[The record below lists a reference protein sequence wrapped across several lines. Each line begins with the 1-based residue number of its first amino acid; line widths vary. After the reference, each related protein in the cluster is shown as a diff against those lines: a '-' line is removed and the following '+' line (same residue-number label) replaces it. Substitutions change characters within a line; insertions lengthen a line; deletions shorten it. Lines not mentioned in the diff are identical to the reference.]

1 MRNLYGSATEF
12 PPESVRAR
20 NDSLV
25 AAGTAVARAFDSD
38 RTTLQEINMSKLGHV
53 VEAVEKYNQF
63 VLDEVKRARTDRKFG
78 QQMIERWSE
87 IKAKTPIGTAPTGL
101 KLPRLAL
108 PEIDEPGEITR
119 YLLGDGLPGEFPYL
133 NGAYREM
140 YLEPLNELGTESGS
154 YEKNGD
160 GKKAKLNGSAAA
172 AGASPAMLKA
182 RQPTRLPPQET
193 EEPTRLFSGMGL
205 AEDTNER
212 FHYLGAH
219 QRSKRLSTAFDGLTL
234 YGIDS
239 DAPGVFGKIGE
250 GGVAVDTVED
260 MERLYAGFDMGAP
273 NFSASMTISGPAP
286 IIMAMYIAAAK
297 RRFGKAVV
305 PKLRG
310 TIQADIFKEV
320 QAQNETIFPV
330 EASLR
335 FLADMMEYTTREMPR
350 WYPVSISGYHI
361 GEAGST
367 PVQQAAYTL
376 SNGFAYAEMMA
387 ARGIPVDEFGPRLSF
402 FLDCGLDVEY
412 IALARVSRRI
422 WAIGMRDAFGAG
434 TKAQMFKLHTQT
446 SGRSLVASEFKNNLT
461 RTAAELML
469 AYMNGTN
476 SCHSNSADEPFTTP
490 SEEWI
495 RLAAHGQAIL
505 LDESGIFKHT
515 MNMLSGSPG
524 MKAVERAV
532 EAAIL
537 EEFRQIEDLGGVVA
551 AIEHRYQRSQIQNA
565 AHRYEQQIY
574 NGTRPIIALNK
585 YRNANEEPPEIELA
599 RTPRTKQQLQVDRL
613 KVFKKKN
620 AAQAGKALEQLAA
633 VVETDE
639 NCFPALLEA
648 VEVCSLGQISG
659 RLQEIVGRFRP
670 MV

>member
-1 MRNLYGSATEF
+1 
-12 PPESVRAR
+12 
-20 NDSLV
+20 
-25 AAGTAVARAFDSD
+25 
-38 RTTLQEINMSKLGHV
+38 MSKLGRV
-53 VEAVEKYNQF
+53 VEAVEKYNAF
-63 VLDEVKRARTDRKFG
+63 VENEVKRARTDKKFG
-78 QQMIERWSE
+78 AEMVKRWNE
-87 IKAKTPIGTAPTGL
+87 IKAKIPVGTAPTGL

-108 PEIDEPGEITR
+108 PEIDEAGDITR
-119 YLLGDGLPGEFPYL
+119 YLLGDGLPGEFPFL

-140 YLEPLNELGTESGS
+140 YLEPLQTPAVETGT
-154 YEKNGD
+154 YEKNGH
-160 GKKAKLNGSAAA
+160 GAKSELNGSKKGASNGAAA
-172 AGASPAMLKA
+172 K
-182 RQPTRLPPQET
+182 PQMA
-193 EEPTRLFSGMGL
+193 EEPTRLFSGLML

-212 FHYLGAH
+212 FHFLGRH
-219 QRSKRLSTAFDGLTL
+219 QRSKRLSTAFDGPTL

-239 DAPGVFGKIGE
+239 DAPGILGKIGE

-260 MERLYAGFDMGAP
+260 MVRLYDGFDLGSP
-273 NFSASMTISGPAP
+273 DFSASMTISGPAP

-297 RRFGKAVV
+297 RRFGPGIV

-335 FLADMMEYTTREMPR
+335 FLTDMMEFTTREMPR

-412 IALARVSRRI
+412 IALTRVSRRI

-434 TKAQMFKLHTQT
+434 HKAQMFKVHTQT
-446 SGRSLVASEFKNNLT
+446 SGRSLVAAEFKNNLT

-469 AYMNGTN
+469 SYMNGTN

-537 EEFRQIEDLGGVVA
+537 EEFREIERLGGVMGAV
-551 AIEHRYQRSQIQNA
+551 ENRYQRSQIQTA

-574 NGTRPIIALNK
+574 NGVRPIIALNK
-585 YRNANEEPPEIELA
+585 YRNDSEEMPEFELA
-599 RTPRTKQQLQVDRL
+599 RTPRAKQQLQVDRL
-613 KVFKKKN
+613 KQFKKKN
-620 AAQAGKALEQLAA
+620 AAKAEKALEKLAA

-648 VEVCSLGQISG
+648 AEVCSLGQISE
-659 RLQEIVGRFRP
+659 RLQEVVGRFRP

>member
-1 MRNLYGSATEF
+1 
-12 PPESVRAR
+12 V
-20 NDSLV
+20 
-25 AAGTAVARAFDSD
+25 
-38 RTTLQEINMSKLGHV
+38 SKLGQV
-53 VEAVEKYNQF
+53 VEAVEKYNKF
-63 VLDEVKRARTDRKFG
+63 VLDQVKRARSDEEFG
-78 QQMIERWSE
+78 RELVNRWNE
-87 IKAKTPIGTAPTGL
+87 TKAKTPVTHTPTGL
-101 KLPRLAL
+101 PLPRLAL
-108 PEIDEPGEITR
+108 PEIDEPGEIAR
-119 YLLGDGLPGEFPYL
+119 YLFGEGLPGEFPFL

-140 YLEPLNELGTESGS
+140 YLEPVREIETGS
-154 YEKNGD
+154 YGKKTSTDGVKGKTKGD
-160 GKKAKLNGSAAA
+160 G
-172 AGASPAMLKA
+172 A
-182 RQPTRLPPQET
+182 RPP
-193 EEPTRLFSGMGL
+193 EEPTRLFSGLML

-212 FHYLGAH
+212 FHYLTQH
-219 QRSKRLSTAFDGLTL
+219 QRTHRLSTAFDGPTL

-239 DAPGVFGKIGE
+239 DADGVFGKIGE
-250 GGVAVDTVED
+250 GGVAIDTVED
-260 MERLYAGFDMGAP
+260 MVRLYDGFDLGSP

-297 RRFGKAVV
+297 RRFGPKVV

-320 QAQNETIFPV
+320 QAQNETIFPI

-335 FLADMMEYTTREMPR
+335 FLTDMVEFTTREMAR
-350 WYPVSISGYHI
+350 WYPISISGYHI

-376 SNGFAYAEMMA
+376 SNGFAYAEMFS
-387 ARGIPVDEFGPRLSF
+387 ARGIPVDQFGPRLSF
-402 FLDCGLDVEY
+402 FLDCGLDAEY

-434 TKAQMFKLHTQT
+434 PRGQLFKLHTQT
-446 SGRSLVASEFKNNLT
+446 SGRSLIAAEFKNNLT
-461 RTAAELML
+461 RTATELML
-469 AYMNGTN
+469 AYMNATN

-505 LDESGIFKHT
+505 LEESGIFKHT

-537 EEFRQIEDLGGVVA
+537 EEFREIERLGGVLA
-551 AIEHRYQRSQIQNA
+551 AVEDRFQRSQIQNA
-565 AHRYEQQIY
+565 AHLYEQQIY
-574 NGTRPIIALNK
+574 DGTRPIIGLNK
-585 YRNANEEPPEIELA
+585 YRNGEDDAPEIKLA
-599 RTPRTKQQLQVDRL
+599 RTPRAKQQLQVDRL
-613 KVFKKKN
+613 RKFKKKN
-620 AAQAGKALEQLAA
+620 AEKAKRALDKLVD
-633 VVETDE
+633 VVERGE

-648 VEVCSLGQISG
+648 VEVASLGQITG
-659 RLQEIVGRFRP
+659 RMQEVVGRFRP

>member
-1 MRNLYGSATEF
+1 
-12 PPESVRAR
+12 
-20 NDSLV
+20 
-25 AAGTAVARAFDSD
+25 
-38 RTTLQEINMSKLGHV
+38 MSKLGRV
-53 VEAVEKYNQF
+53 IEAVEKYNRH
-63 VLDEVKRARTDRKFG
+63 VLDEVKRARTDKKFG
-78 QQMIERWSE
+78 KQLLDRWEE
-87 IKAKTPIGTAPTGL
+87 IKRSIKVGRAPTGL
-101 KLPRLAL
+101 ELPRLAL
-108 PEIDEPGEITR
+108 PEIDEPGEIAR

-133 NGAYREM
+133 NGAYKEM
-140 YLEPLNELGTESGS
+140 YLEPLQEPAIEIGS
-154 YEKNGD
+154 YAKNGKNGH
-160 GKKAKLNGSAAA
+160 GKNGKTSVAKL
-172 AGASPAMLKA
+172 
-182 RQPTRLPPQET
+182 QET

-205 AEDTNER
+205 PDDTNKR

-219 QRSKRLSTAFDGLTL
+219 QRSKRLSTAFDGPTL

-239 DAPGVFGKIGE
+239 DADGVFGKIGE

-273 NFSASMTISGPAP
+273 SFSASMTISGPAP

-297 RRFGKAVV
+297 RRFGPGVV

-335 FLADMMEYTTREMPR
+335 FLGDMMEWTTRNMPR

-387 ARGIPVDEFGPRLSF
+387 NRGMSADEFGPRLSF

-412 IALARVSRRI
+412 IALTRVSRRI

-434 TKAQMFKLHTQT
+434 SRAQMFKVHTQT
-446 SGRSLVASEFKNNLT
+446 SGRSLIAAEFRNNLT

-495 RLAAHGQAIL
+495 RLSAHGQAIL

-537 EEFRQIEDLGGVVA
+537 EEFREIERLGGVMGAV
-551 AIEHRYQRSQIQNA
+551 ENRYQRSQIQNA

-574 NGTRPIIALNK
+574 DGTRAIIALNK
-585 YRNANEEPPEIELA
+585 YRDGADEMPEVELV
-599 RTPRTKQQLQVDRL
+599 RTPRAKQQLQVDRL
-613 KVFKKKN
+613 KKFKRKN
-620 AAQAGKALEQLAA
+620 AAKAEKALDKLAA
-633 VVETDE
+633 VAETNE
-639 NCFPALLEA
+639 NCFPALMEA
-648 VEVCSLGQISG
+648 AEVCSLGQISG
-659 RLQEIVGRFRP
+659 RLQEVVGRFRP

>member
-1 MRNLYGSATEF
+1 
-12 PPESVRAR
+12 
-20 NDSLV
+20 
-25 AAGTAVARAFDSD
+25 
-38 RTTLQEINMSKLGHV
+38 MSKLGNV
-53 VEAVEKYNQF
+53 VEAVEKYNKF
-63 VLDEVKRARTDRKFG
+63 VEDEVKRARTDKKFG
-78 QQMIERWSE
+78 QQMVDRWNE
-87 IKAKTPIGTAPTGL
+87 IKAKIPVGSAPTGL

-108 PEIDEPGEITR
+108 PEIDEAGDITR
-119 YLLGDGLPGEFPYL
+119 YLLGDGLPGEFPFL
-133 NGAYREM
+133 SGAYREM
-140 YLEPLNELGTESGS
+140 YLEPLQSPAIEIGA
-154 YEKNGD
+154 YEKNGHN
-160 GKKAKLNGSAAA
+160 GKSKKNGSKN
-172 AGASPAMLKA
+172 GAK
-182 RQPTRLPPQET
+182 PQQA
-193 EEPTRLFSGMGL
+193 EEPTRLFSGLML

-212 FHYLGAH
+212 FHFLGAH
-219 QRSKRLSTAFDGLTL
+219 QRSKRLSTAFDGPTL

-239 DAPGVFGKIGE
+239 DAPGILGKIGE

-260 MERLYAGFDMGAP
+260 MVRLYDGFDLGSP
-273 NFSASMTISGPAP
+273 DFSASMTISGPAP

-297 RRFGKAVV
+297 RRFGSDIV

-335 FLADMMEYTTREMPR
+335 FLTDMMEFTTREMPR

-412 IALARVSRRI
+412 IALTRVSRRI

-434 TKAQMFKLHTQT
+434 HKAQMFKVHTQT
-446 SGRSLVASEFKNNLT
+446 SGRSLVAAEFKNNLT

-469 AYMNGTN
+469 SYMNGTN

-537 EEFRQIEDLGGVVA
+537 EEFREIERLGGVMGAV
-551 AIEHRYQRSQIQNA
+551 ENRYQRSQIQTA

-574 NGTRPIIALNK
+574 DGTRPIIALNK
-585 YRNANEEPPEIELA
+585 YRNRDEEMPEFELA

-613 KVFKKKN
+613 KQFKKKN
-620 AAQAGKALEQLAA
+620 AAKAEKALAKLAA
-633 VVETDE
+633 VAETDE

-648 VEVCSLGQISG
+648 VEVCSLGQITG
-659 RLQEIVGRFRP
+659 RLQEVVGHFRP

>member
-1 MRNLYGSATEF
+1 
-12 PPESVRAR
+12 
-20 NDSLV
+20 
-25 AAGTAVARAFDSD
+25 
-38 RTTLQEINMSKLGHV
+38 MSKLGAV
-53 VEAVEKYNQF
+53 IESVEEHEQF
-63 VLDEVKRARTDRKFG
+63 VLEQVKRARSDEKFG
-78 QQMIERWSE
+78 REMTERWNK
-87 IKAKTPIGTAPTGL
+87 IKAEIPISRAPTGL
-101 KLPRLAL
+101 PLPRLAL
-108 PEIDEPGEITR
+108 PEIDEPGEIAR
-119 YLLGDGLPGEFPYL
+119 YLFGDGLPGEFPYL

-140 YLEPLNELGTESGS
+140 YLEPLLEIETGS
-154 YEKNGD
+154 YDNARSRNGAN
-160 GKKAKLNGSAAA
+160 GEAKSNGRVV
-172 AGASPAMLKA
+172 AGVSPAKDS
-182 RQPTRLPPQET
+182 RKRPTRPPLQQA
-193 EEPTRLFSGMGL
+193 EEPTRLFSGLML
-205 AEDTNER
+205 AEDTNKR
-212 FHYLGAH
+212 FHFLSAH
-219 QRSKRLSTAFDGLTL
+219 QRSKRLSTAFDGPTL

-239 DAPGVFGKIGE
+239 DADGVFGKIGE

-260 MERLYAGFDMGAP
+260 MVRLYDGFEVGAP

-297 RRFGKAVV
+297 RRFGPKVV
-305 PKLRG
+305 PNLRG

-320 QAQNETIFPV
+320 QAQNETIFPT

-335 FLADMMEYTTREMPR
+335 FLCDMIEWTTAHMPR

-376 SNGFAYAEMMA
+376 SNGFAYAEMLA
-387 ARGIPVDEFGPRLSF
+387 ARGVPVDQFAPRLSF

-412 IALARVSRRI
+412 IALSRVSRKI
-422 WAIGMRDAFGAG
+422 WAIGMRDVFGASPRG
-434 TKAQMFKLHTQT
+434 QMFKLHTQT
-446 SGRSLVASEFKNNLT
+446 SGRSLIAAEFKNNLT

-505 LDESGIFKHT
+505 LEESGIFKHT

-532 EAAIL
+532 EKAIL
-537 EEFRQIEDLGGVVA
+537 DEFREIESLGGVMGA
-551 AIEHRYQRSQIQNA
+551 LENRYQRSQIQNA

-574 NGTRPIIALNK
+574 DGTRPIVGLTR
-585 YRNANEEPPEIELA
+585 YRDADEEPPEIELV
-599 RTPRTKQQLQVDRL
+599 RTPRAKQQLQVNRL
-613 KVFKKKN
+613 KQFKKKN
-620 AAQAGKALEQLAA
+620 ASKAEKALDKLGD
-633 VVETDE
+633 VVESGANT
-639 NCFPALLEA
+639 FPALLEA
-648 VEVCSLGQISG
+648 VEVCSLGQISE
-659 RLQEIVGRFRP
+659 RLQEIVGHFRP